1 MLGLDA
7 CEFGGQVLELLW
19 LTMCYRGLLTGKEDL
34 GNSEEEED
42 ERHLNYNHP
51 PLKTLQE
58 IREMDKEDK
67 SLTKYKQTLL
77 GTGPVTE
84 DPSQPNVCVTRMTL
98 LCDQAPGNLS
108 MDLTGD
114 LSTLKSKSFTLQE
127 GAEYRLKIHFKVNR
141 EIVAGLKYHH
151 VVHRKGLRLDK
162 VSHMVGS
169 YGPRAE
175 EHEFVS
181 PSDEAPKGMMSRGL
195 YEIKSC
201 LVDDDKNVYLS
212 WDWNLKV
219 QKDWDD

>member
-1 MLGLDA
+1 MSYVYLPA
-7 CEFGGQVLELLW
+7 V
-19 LTMCYRGLLTGKEDL
+19 
-34 GNSEEEED
+34 
-42 ERHLNYNHP
+42 
-51 PLKTLQE
+51 
-58 IREMDKEDK
+58 
-67 SLTKYKQTLL
+67 
-77 GTGPVTE
+77 
-84 DPSQPNVCVTRMTL
+84 
-98 LCDQAPGNLS
+98 
-108 MDLTGD
+108 
-114 LSTLKSKSFTLQE
+114 
-127 GAEYRLKIHFKVNR
+127 
-141 EIVAGLKYHH
+141 
-151 VVHRKGLRLDK
+151 DK